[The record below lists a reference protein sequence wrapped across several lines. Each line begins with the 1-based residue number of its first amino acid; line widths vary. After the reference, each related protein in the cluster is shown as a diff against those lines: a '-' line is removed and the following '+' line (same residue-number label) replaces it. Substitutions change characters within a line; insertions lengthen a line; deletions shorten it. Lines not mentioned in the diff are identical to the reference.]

1 MYNMP
6 ITKDSTTIRVQNKT
20 KSELMKLDFVKKHTY
35 DKIIKELIIRYK
47 NHKKG

>member
-6 ITKDSTTIRVQNKT
+6 ITKDSTTIRIQNKT

-35 DKIIKELIIRYK
+35 DEIIKELIIQYN